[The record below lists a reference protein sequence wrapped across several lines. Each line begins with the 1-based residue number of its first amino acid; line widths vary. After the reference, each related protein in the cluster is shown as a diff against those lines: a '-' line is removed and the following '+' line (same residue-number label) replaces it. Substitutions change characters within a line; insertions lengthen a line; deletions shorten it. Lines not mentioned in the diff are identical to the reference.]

1 MPLPIEGKKY
11 YTLDD
16 YYALPD
22 DIRVELIDGMFYD
35 MASPSQI
42 HQEISGELF
51 SDIHGYIRNN
61 KGKCKIFHTPF
72 DVKLYANKDD
82 IVQPDLFVV
91 CDRDKL
97 DGKRCNGAP
106 DWIIEIASPSNAT
119 HDYVLKL
126 SLYEKAGVREYW
138 IVNPDDKMVTVYC
151 FDDGM
156 HSIKTYSF
164 TEKIK
169 VSIYDNYEIDF
180 KDIMSRIA
188 E

>member
-1 MPLPIEGKKY
+1 MPSSMEREKH

-22 DIRVELIDGMFYD
+22 NVRVELIDGKFYD

-42 HQEISGELF
+42 HQEISRELEF
-51 SDIHGYIRNN
+51 CIAEYIRSR
-61 KGKCKIFHTPF
+61 KGKCEMFHAPF
-72 DVKLYANKDD
+72 DVKLYEKKDD
-82 IVQPDLFVV
+82 IVQPDIFVV

-106 DWIIEIASPSNAT
+106 DWIIEIASPSNTT
-119 HDYVLKL
+119 HDYVRKL

-138 IVNPDDKMVTVYC
+138 IVNPDDKMITVYN
-151 FDDGM
+151 FDNGN
-156 HSIKTYSF
+156 HSIKTYTFDES
-164 TEKIK
+164 IK
-169 VSIYDNYEIDF
+169 AGIYDDLIIDF
-180 KDIMSRIA
+180 KEIMLRIS